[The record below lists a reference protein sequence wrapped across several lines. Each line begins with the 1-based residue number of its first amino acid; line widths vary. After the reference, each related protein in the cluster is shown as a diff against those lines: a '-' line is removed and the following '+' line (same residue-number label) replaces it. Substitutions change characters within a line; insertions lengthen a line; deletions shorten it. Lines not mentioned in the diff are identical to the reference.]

1 MSSELPPE
9 RIAELREAFSL
20 FDKDGSGSISM
31 SEMKMVLLSLG
42 VEPTD
47 DDLRE
52 IIEEFDADNNNEIE
66 FDEFVNIM
74 ANKFSKT
81 DNEKMYMTVYAEID
95 TDKDGFITASE
106 LYSNMKSQGIDITYE
121 EAEAM
126 IAEVSPNGNGKLCY
140 EEFVLGLSYQT

>member
-1 MSSELPPE
+1 MTSELPPE

-47 DDLRE
+47 EDLKE
-52 IIEEFDADNNNEIE
+52 IIEEFDSDNNNEIE

-81 DNEKMYMTVYAEID
+81 DNEKMYMTVCP
-95 TDKDGFITASE
+95 KKR
-106 LYSNMKSQGIDITYE
+106 KSLRKLRRICE
-121 EAEAM
+121 
-126 IAEVSPNGNGKLCY
+126 GN
-140 EEFVLGLSYQT
+140 F